1 MTVNISGKSVSVP
14 ALLGLAGG
22 IVAIVGVPLAWI
34 TMSIGGDGESVNGLD
49 EGLLGGKIALVLG
62 IVVVVLAA
70 AWILKVKVPSI
81 AGLSTLALLT
91 AIAGALLI
99 LVVVLV
105 YFTKILS
112 DDSFVNVA
120 DLAKQ
125 AGGSA
130 SLGVGALL
138 NALGGI
144 LALVGGVW
152 ALAKKS

>member
-1 MTVNISGKSVSVP
+1 MTMNIAGRSVSLA
-14 ALLGLAGG
+14 ALLALAGG

-34 TMSIGGDGESVNGLD
+34 SMTVMNETESVNGTD
-49 EGLLGGKIALVLG
+49 DGLIGGRIALVLG

-91 AIAGALLI
+91 AVAGALI
-99 LVVVLV
+99 VVIVVLV

-112 DDSFVNVA
+112 DASFVDTA
-120 DLAKQ
+120 DMAKK

-130 SLGVGALL
+130 SLGVGVFLD
-138 NALGGI
+138 ALGGI
-144 LALVGGVW
+144 LAVVGGVW
-152 ALAKKS
+152 ALLKKS